1 MFGTRFGICIYFKED
16 ILINKLKEF
25 VTKKNEDVNEFCKS
39 EHEYSNLISAD
50 KLPQEG
56 VPYLADINKLIEL
69 SNITISAGDK
79 DSEVNLKDVVKLA
92 FVLGE
97 IHGFCATEVK
107 EVVESNAFKEHLKS
121 SKHLIQ
127 TK

>member
-1 MFGTRFGICIYFKED
+1 MNE
-16 ILINKLKEF
+16 LKEF

-39 EHEYSNLISAD
+39 EHGYSNLNLIPTD
-50 KLPQEG
+50 NLPQEG

-69 SNITISAGDK
+69 SNITISAGNK

>member
-1 MFGTRFGICIYFKED
+1 MNE
-16 ILINKLKEF
+16 LKEF
-25 VTKKNEDVNEFCKS
+25 VTKKNEEVNEFCKS
-39 EHEYSNLISAD
+39 EHGYNNLIPID

-69 SNITISAGDK
+69 SNITISVGDK

-92 FVLGE
+92 FVFGE
-97 IHGFCATEVK
+97 LHGFCATETK

-121 SKHLIQ
+121 SKHLI
-127 TK
+127 